1 MSNEYTPS
9 TMSIRDVWS
18 FARATT
24 GDGIDHEQARA
35 EFDRWLTGLDAE
47 IRTATLEEAAVI
59 AERSRVVRSI
69 LDTEYWGGYNNATRM
84 VADAIRAAKDGEQ

>member
-1 MSNEYTPS
+1 MSDYTPS

-24 GDGIDHEQARA
+24 GDGIDHERARA

-47 IRTATLEEAAVI
+47 IRAEALEDAALALIGHIGIQTTNGIGWIPGDSLAGAARYLRHV
-59 AERSRVVRSI
+59 ARN
-69 LDTEYWGGYNNATRM
+69 GGTP
-84 VADAIRAAKDGEQ
+84 